1 MTTTLD
7 TRDTVDVR
15 RIASQARGA
24 FTEALDGETSEIP
37 GWLKGLTPAE
47 LQRVGLAASL
57 LLHTVEQLTGGT
69 SVSDYDYG
77 PLQTYELVWRSG
89 HVEQIQAHAIHLPQ
103 SSLDLGSFGVH
114 GMIDGRWTLVLVA
127 DEADIKS
134 IRLVTTGEPIPG
146 EVAS

>member
-7 TRDTVDVR
+7 TRSLVDVR

-24 FTEALDGETSEIP
+24 FTEALDGETSEIA

-69 SVSDYDYG
+69 S
-77 PLQTYELVWRSG
+77 
-89 HVEQIQAHAIHLPQ
+89 
-103 SSLDLGSFGVH
+103 
-114 GMIDGRWTLVLVA
+114 
-127 DEADIKS
+127 
-134 IRLVTTGEPIPG
+134 
-146 EVAS
+146 